1 MRLEDIPRI
10 PLGFYPTP
18 LHELPRLSSW
28 LRGPRIFIKRDDLT
42 GLAFGGNKTRIIE
55 YIFADAKAMGADVI
69 VASCGVQSNWA
80 RQITA
85 AARILGMKP
94 VLILRTAQFG
104 EKPRE
109 YDGNLLL
116 DVLMGADVRIVKA
129 PIYADVS
136 REMSEAAEEYA
147 AKGHRPYILYGE
159 PPIGVFGYVNCAYE
173 MMQQAKALNIDVD
186 YVVHA
191 SSGGATQAGLI
202 LGMKMQGLKTRVIGI
217 SAASRPKKVL
227 VEHINRL
234 IDGAAKIV
242 GYSPVLNA
250 DDVFVSDEYELGGYG
265 VSSDAVF
272 ESIRVVAMLEGIILD
287 PVYTGKAM
295 TGLIDLVRKG
305 FFSSDDVVVF
315 IHTGGLPALFA
326 YRDRFGSP

>member
-1 MRLEDIPRI
+1 MKLEEIPRI
-10 PLGFYPTP
+10 HLGFYPTP
-18 LHELPRLSSW
+18 LHELPNLSKW
-28 LRGPRIFIKRDDLT
+28 LGGPRIFIKRDDLT

-55 YIFADAKAMGADVI
+55 YIFADAKAMDADVI
-69 VASCGVQSNWA
+69 IASCGVQSNWA

-85 AARILGMKP
+85 AAKILGMKP

-116 DVLMGADVRIVKA
+116 DALMGADIRIVKA

-136 REMSEAAEEYA
+136 REMNEAASEYA
-147 AKGHRPYILYGE
+147 SRGHRPYILYGE

-173 MMQQAKALNIDVD
+173 MVRQAKVLNINVD
-186 YVVHA
+186 YIVHA

-202 LGMKMQGLKTRVIGI
+202 LGMKMQGLKTKIIGI
-217 SAASRPKKVL
+217 SAASRPKSVL
-227 VEHINRL
+227 VDHIKRL
-234 IDGAAKIV
+234 VDEAAKMI
-242 GYSPVLNA
+242 GFNPALSN
-250 DDVFVSDEYELGGYG
+250 DDVVVSDEYEFGGYG
-265 VSSDAVF
+265 VPSDAVF
-272 ESIRVVAMLEGIILD
+272 ESIRVVAELEGIILD

-295 TGLIDLVRKG
+295 TGLIDLAKKG
-305 FFSSDDVVVF
+305 IFSRGDVVVF

>member
-1 MRLEDIPRI
+1 MKLEEVPRI
-10 PLGFYPTP
+10 RLGFYPTP
-18 LHELPRLSSW
+18 LHELPNLSRW
-28 LRGPRIFIKRDDLT
+28 LGGPRIFIKRDDLT

-55 YIFADAKAMGADVI
+55 YIFADAKAKGADVI

-104 EKPRE
+104 ERPRE

-116 DVLMGADVRIVKA
+116 DKLMGADIRIVKA
-129 PIYADVS
+129 PIHADVS
-136 REMSEAAEEYA
+136 REMNEAANEYA
-147 AKGHRPYILYGE
+147 SRGHKPYVLYDE

-186 YVVHA
+186 YIVHA

-202 LGMKMQGLKTRVIGI
+202 LGLKMQGIKTRVIGI
-217 SAASRPKKVL
+217 SAASRPKPIL
-227 VEHINRL
+227 VDHIKRL
-234 IDGAAKIV
+234 IDGAAKIL
-242 GYSPVLNA
+242 GFNPALSN
-250 DDVFVSDEYELGGYG
+250 DDVVVSDEYELGGYG
-265 VSSDAVF
+265 VPSDAVF
-272 ESIRVVAMLEGIILD
+272 DTIRLVAELEGIILD

-295 TGLIDLVRKG
+295 TGLIDLVKRG
-305 FFSSDDVVVF
+305 FFKSKGAVVF